1 MGRIFS
7 IQAKDTDKFRRN
19 TRRKL
24 RKGDVVRIFGTIAN
38 SQVTKELD
46 LRPKTKDI
54 LFSKNFK
61 RTLKNQP
68 SIVVVEM
75 GGKPL

>member
-7 IQAKDTDKFRRN
+7 IQAKNVDKFRRK

-24 RKGDVVRIFGTIAN
+24 KRGDVVRIHGDIPN
-38 SQVTKELD
+38 QRTKEDLD

-54 LFSKNFK
+54 LFSKNSK
-61 RTLKNQP
+61 RTLRNQTDFT
-68 SIVVVEM
+68 VVEV
-75 GGKPL
+75 K